1 MYGKLFVHPPASKK
15 NKAIKYMWLF
25 FDNLSREHCIF
36 FLILSIF
43 AFAAFV
49 VLLGMALFAKNKLL
63 YVGMSLS
70 PLIVY
75 YIYLL
80 FYSMCVNSLK

>member
-1 MYGKLFVHPPASKK
+1 
-15 NKAIKYMWLF
+15 MWFF
-25 FDNLSREHCIF
+25 FDTLPRENCIF
-36 FLILSIF
+36 FLILSVW

-49 VLLGMALFAKNKLL
+49 ILLLMAMFAKNKLL
-63 YVGMSLS
+63 YVGMSLT
-70 PLIVY
+70 PLILY